1 MARLTCTLVS
11 SLKNRNGQRELH
23 CVFVDL
29 EKAYDRVPRE
39 ELWYCMRKSGV
50 AEKYVRV
57 VQDMYER
64 SRTVV
69 RCAVGQTEEFKVEV
83 GLHQGSALSP
93 FLFAI
98 VMDQLS
104 EEVRQE
110 SPWTMM
116 FADDIVICSE
126 SREQV
131 EENLERWRFALERR
145 GMKVSR
151 SKTEYMCVNG
161 REGSGTV
168 RLQGEEV
175 KKVQEFKYLGST
187 VQSNG
192 EYEKEVKKFSLYGFS
207 SFLPAPK
214 KMSVAGLA
222 MLPLGLLAMDSP
234 CSVNRRQAWAQ
245 SSRHWLIVEDTEPYA
260 SASSN
265 TNTTPA
271 AQLSLQDE
279 VFPDGCSTGKIETW
293 LQSCGK
299 VASQENSRQLTL
311 ATGLDGGLHDEEFG
325 TPQQRLNVPFRNMG
339 HSMASSIYSSTTN
352 KTASS
357 VSEVLQMYAEDAEET
372 LYQLGFGCEE
382 PQVTA
387 RIPARFFTFPSQLRG
402 INFRLFLES
411 QLRRIREEDPGLSLA
426 SRFRQVE
433 VLTAMANAFYSL
445 YSHVSR
451 TPLQKLAPPEFS
463 FSSPTVERSIGQR
476 FFGNVRTEPRSPV
489 ERLKD
494 TVSKMCLYTR
504 GSDSTSPN
512 CSPRKR
518 NSLPDV
524 VEIVVGNVRPEGT
537 HDQSKGMLI
546 QDEKALQH
554 AEKMSDPEKTSS
566 AHKQRIKR
574 WSQSGQREGP
584 RAKGSL
590 FKLDQASLELRHTQN
605 SQDTDLDGD
614 SSNSTLLLD
623 SSKDPADTNAPTPII
638 TFDTV
643 SAHVVEH
650 VHKAPYGRPETHI
663 ASEMDLSTPGP
674 IHRPESCPRAIEHK
688 PSITDTQSSPV
699 QNKDELKVEG
709 PVTSKISQSDP
720 VSLHPSITQESPC
733 QIMVTGWED
742 DGSILHRD
750 SFEGDTH
757 FMYPG
762 STAHMHSFQSEQQ
775 KFLSPSNPS
784 ASEINFHLKPA
795 NSFELEE
802 ML

>member
-1 MARLTCTLVS
+1 
-11 SLKNRNGQRELH
+11 
-23 CVFVDL
+23 
-29 EKAYDRVPRE
+29 
-39 ELWYCMRKSGV
+39 
-50 AEKYVRV
+50 
-57 VQDMYER
+57 
-64 SRTVV
+64 
-69 RCAVGQTEEFKVEV
+69 
-83 GLHQGSALSP
+83 
-93 FLFAI
+93 
-98 VMDQLS
+98 
-104 EEVRQE
+104 
-110 SPWTMM
+110 
-116 FADDIVICSE
+116 
-126 SREQV
+126 
-131 EENLERWRFALERR
+131 
-145 GMKVSR
+145 
-151 SKTEYMCVNG
+151 
-161 REGSGTV
+161 
-168 RLQGEEV
+168 
-175 KKVQEFKYLGST
+175 
-187 VQSNG
+187 
-192 EYEKEVKKFSLYGFS
+192 
-207 SFLPAPK
+207 
-214 KMSVAGLA
+214 
-222 MLPLGLLAMDSP
+222 MDSP

-245 SSRHWLIVEDTEPYA
+245 SSRQWLTVEDTELHA

-265 TNTTPA
+265 TNIIPA

-299 VASQENSRQLTL
+299 LASQENSSQLTL
-311 ATGLDGGLHDEEFG
+311 ESFLRSASSFEDDLSLGAEAIGLDGGLHDEEFG
-325 TPQQRLNVPFRNMG
+325 HCPLLLPPPKSRRKDLLTSSTPQQRLNVPFRSMG

-357 VSEVLQMYAEDAEET
+357 VSEVLQMCAEDAEET

-411 QLRRIREEDPGLSLA
+411 QLRRIREEDPSLSLA

-504 GSDSTSPN
+504 GSDPTSPN

-524 VEIVVGNVRPEGT
+524 VEMVVGNVRPEGT
-537 HDQSKGMLI
+537 HDQSRGMLI
-546 QDEKALQH
+546 QGGNITHKVKDEKAVQH

-566 AHKQRIKR
+566 AHKQRIQR

-584 RAKGSL
+584 RAKSSL
-590 FKLDQASLELRHTQN
+590 FKLDQASLESRHTQN
-605 SQDTDLDGD
+605 SQDTDLDED
-614 SSNSTLLLD
+614 SSNSTLLPD
-623 SSKDPADTNAPTPII
+623 SSKYPDDTNAPTPII
-638 TFDTV
+638 TFHTV
-643 SAHVVEH
+643 STHVVEH
-650 VHKAPYGRPETHI
+650 VHKAPYGCPETYSVS
-663 ASEMDLSTPGP
+663 AMGLSTPGT
-674 IHRPESCPRAIEHK
+674 IHRPESCSRTTEHK
-688 PSITDTQSSPV
+688 PSITDTESSPV
-699 QNKDELKVEG
+699 QYKDELMVEV
-709 PVTSKISQSDP
+709 PVTSKISQGDP
-720 VSLHPSITQESPC
+720 VSLHPSITQGSPC

-742 DGSILHRD
+742 DGSVLHRN
-750 SFEGDTH
+750 SFEGYTH
-757 FMYPG
+757 FTYPG
-762 STAHMHSFQSEQQ
+762 STAQMHSSQSEQQ

-784 ASEINFHLKPA
+784 TSQINCHLKPA

-802 ML
+802 VQSVGEEENISVEQSSACMLSVTASTHQKGSPTRGDSFQSDSSGFAEEDMQNLLTSGNKEIS